1 MREALLAACDFDWS
15 TIDVSVF
22 GSLFQLV
29 KSKEARRSDGEHYTS
44 KANIMKTIGPL
55 FLDELRAE
63 ADKLVSSPS
72 TSVAALERF
81 RDSLS
86 ELVFADM
93 ACGSG
98 NFLLLAYREL
108 RRIETDIIVAIRQR
122 RGETGMSL
130 NIEWEQKLSI
140 GQFYGIELNWWPAKI
155 AETAMFL
162 VDHQANKELANAVG
176 RPPERLPIK
185 ITAHIVHGN
194 ALQLDWADILS
205 ASAAKTYI
213 FGNPPFWGMRRELLN
228 KLKNSETCGA
238 LRTFHAWTTSPAGM
252 QSAWISLSPERV
264 VLRLSPPIQLLK
276 VIKFHGYLG
285 LSSKQGGVF
294 VSLTARLRGTLKHP
308 VKLLFTASLLASIR
322 RVNHV
327 HVCGIIPM

>member
-1 MREALLAACDFDWS
+1 MASEYFDYQMREALLAACDFDWS

-130 NIEWEQKLSI
+130 NIEWECQMRVFGTGVLGTRYCRVPGSW
-140 GQFYGIELNWWPAKI
+140 YR
-155 AETAMFL
+155 AEGY
-162 VDHQANKELANAVG
+162 VG
-176 RPPERLPIK
+176 PGR
-185 ITAHIVHGN
+185 
-194 ALQLDWADILS
+194 
-205 ASAAKTYI
+205 
-213 FGNPPFWGMRRELLN
+213 
-228 KLKNSETCGA
+228 
-238 LRTFHAWTTSPAGM
+238 
-252 QSAWISLSPERV
+252 
-264 VLRLSPPIQLLK
+264 
-276 VIKFHGYLG
+276 
-285 LSSKQGGVF
+285 
-294 VSLTARLRGTLKHP
+294 
-308 VKLLFTASLLASIR
+308 
-322 RVNHV
+322 
-327 HVCGIIPM
+327 

>member
-213 FGNPPFWGMRRELLN
+213 FGNPPFLGHATRTAEQAQELRDLWGTKDISRLDYV
-228 KLKNSETCGA
+228 TGW
-238 LRTFHAWTTSPAGM
+238 HAKC
-252 QSAWISLSPERV
+252 LD
-264 VLRLSPPIQLLK
+264 
-276 VIKFHGYLG
+276 
-285 LSSKQGGVF
+285 
-294 VSLTARLRGTLKHP
+294 
-308 VKLLFTASLLASIR
+308 
-322 RVNHV
+322 
-327 HVCGIIPM
+327 

>member
-1 MREALLAACDFDWS
+1 
-15 TIDVSVF
+15 
-22 GSLFQLV
+22 
-29 KSKEARRSDGEHYTS
+29 
-44 KANIMKTIGPL
+44 
-55 FLDELRAE
+55 
-63 ADKLVSSPS
+63 
-72 TSVAALERF
+72 
-81 RDSLS
+81 
-86 ELVFADM
+86 M

-213 FGNPPFWGMRRELLN
+213 FGNPPFLGHATRTAEQAQELRDLWGTKDISRLDYVTGWHAKCLDFFKSREGRFAFVTT
-228 KLKNSETCGA
+228 NSITQGDQV
-238 LRTFHAWTTSPAGM
+238 P
-252 QSAWISLSPERV
+252 
-264 VLRLSPPIQLLK
+264 RL
-276 VIKFHGYLG
+276 FG